1 MILEAEKIR
10 LHSKQNER
18 QRDQRGCG
26 NRRKYTSGKLAA
38 TEEFLEFIMCAA
50 REYGC
55 VMFGVFGVGSK
66 RKEKEEKKTKEKFF
80 PGECAA
86 FRVLLFFAIF

>member
-38 TEEFLEFIMCAA
+38 TEKFLEFVMCAA
-50 REYGC
+50 REHGR
-55 VMFGVFGVGSK
+55 VMFGILGMGSK
-66 RKEKEEKKTKEKFF
+66 RKEKEEEKAEEKFF
-80 PGECAA
+80 PGERVM
-86 FRVLLFFAIF
+86 FRGFLFFALC